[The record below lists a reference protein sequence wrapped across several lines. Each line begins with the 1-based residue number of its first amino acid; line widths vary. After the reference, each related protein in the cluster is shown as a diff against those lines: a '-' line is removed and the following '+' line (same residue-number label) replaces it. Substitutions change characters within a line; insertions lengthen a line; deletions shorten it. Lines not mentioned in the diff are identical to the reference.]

1 MTNQPRPAARK
12 RPADKTRGAKMLITA
27 TSIALTVGGWA
38 ALSTHGNNGQ
48 ASVSALVQAQG
59 STQSATGSGQN
70 YALDATALSLPTI
83 GPVPTLVTLSSLSA
97 LTSGQAANS
106 NRPQAPAA
114 MPTPAAVPPAQASL
128 PKQPPLRS
136 VNPPQRPAP
145 ITVTRSS
152 R

>member
-1 MTNQPRPAARK
+1 MTDQPRPARK

-38 ALSTHGNNGQ
+38 ALSTHGNNDQ
-48 ASVSALVQAQG
+48 TNLSALVQAQG
-59 STQSATGSGQN
+59 STQSSIDYAQN
-70 YALDATALSLPTI
+70 YAFDATALSLPTI
-83 GPVPTLVTLSSLSA
+83 GPVPTLVSLLSLSA
-97 LTSGQAANS
+97 LPSGQAANS
-106 NRPQAPAA
+106 NVPQAPAA
-114 MPTPAAVPPAQASL
+114 LPTPIVVPQAQA

-136 VNPPQRPAP
+136 VVPPQRPAP

>member
-27 TSIALTVGGWA
+27 TSIALTVGGWG
-38 ALSTHGNNGQ
+38 ALSAHGNNGQ

-59 STQSATGSGQN
+59 SAQSAPDYAQN

-97 LTSGQAANS
+97 LPSGQAVNS

-114 MPTPAAVPPAQASL
+114 IPAPVIPQAQAPA

-136 VNPPQRPAP
+136 VIPPQRPAP

>member
-38 ALSTHGNNGQ
+38 ALSAHGNNGQ
-48 ASVSALVQAQG
+48 DSVSALVQAQG
-59 STQSATGSGQN
+59 SAQSSPDYAQN

-97 LTSGQAANS
+97 LPSGQAANS

-114 MPTPAAVPPAQASL
+114 VPTPVVVPQAPA

-136 VNPPQRPAP
+136 VSPPQRPAP

>member
-1 MTNQPRPAARK
+1 MTTQPRPTARK

-38 ALSTHGNNGQ
+38 ALSAHGNNGQ
-48 ASVSALVQAQG
+48 SGVSALVQTQG
-59 STQSATGSGQN
+59 STQSATGYAQN
-70 YALDATALSLPTI
+70 YALDSAALSLPTI
-83 GPVPTLVTLSSLSA
+83 GPVPTLVTLSNLSA
-97 LTSGQAANS
+97 LPSGQAANS

-114 MPTPAAVPPAQASL
+114 IPTPIQAQA
-128 PKQPPLRS
+128 PAPNQPPLRS
-136 VNPPQRPAP
+136 VVPPQRPAP

>member
-1 MTNQPRPAARK
+1 MTNQPRPAVRK

-38 ALSTHGNNGQ
+38 ALSAHGDNGQ
-48 ASVSALVQAQG
+48 AGASALVQSQG
-59 STQSATGSGQN
+59 STQSAPGYAQN

-97 LTSGQAANS
+97 LPSGQAANS
-106 NRPQAPAA
+106 NRPPTPIVVPQAQAPA
-114 MPTPAAVPPAQASL
+114 

-136 VNPPQRPAP
+136 VTPPQQPAP

>member
-38 ALSTHGNNGQ
+38 ALSAHGNNDQ
-48 ASVSALVQAQG
+48 ASVSALVQAQA
-59 STQSATGSGQN
+59 SSPSATDYAQN

-97 LTSGQAANS
+97 LPSGQAANS
-106 NRPQAPAA
+106 SGPQSPAAIPTPIAVPQAQAPA
-114 MPTPAAVPPAQASL
+114 
-128 PKQPPLRS
+128 PKQPALRS
-136 VNPPQRPAP
+136 VVPPQRPAP